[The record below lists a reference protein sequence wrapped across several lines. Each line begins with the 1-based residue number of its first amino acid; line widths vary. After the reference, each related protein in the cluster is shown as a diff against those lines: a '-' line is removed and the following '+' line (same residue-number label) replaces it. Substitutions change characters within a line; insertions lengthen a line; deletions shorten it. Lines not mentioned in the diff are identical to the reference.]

1 VGDDKYS
8 LKVTNLS
15 DNPNLTFGLYT
26 VAPIDQ
32 AAGVYPIAWQTKALN
47 KPNSVTFSWTLDF
60 SLMFSAKGAGDTVP
74 WEEEGVPVDV
84 SDGSASTNSAQLNY
98 DLDYTL
104 TLVNGAHKVQPGRV
118 FLDTTSAVPRWTDKG
133 GPSVALAIA
142 TGDGKAVPA
151 IAGNSGPNLHHMFDL
166 HPTYYLRAG
175 QFTQGEMADLD
186 TFTDGQKA
194 VFGKGARYAAYI
206 FNEDNVW
213 VPDTSPH

>member
-1 VGDDKYS
+1 MGDKYS
-8 LKVTNLS
+8 LKITNKS
-15 DNPNLTFGLYT
+15 SSPDLTFGLYT
-26 VAPIDQ
+26 VAPIEE
-32 AAGVYPIAWQTKALN
+32 ASGIYPIAWQTKALGEGN
-47 KPNSVTFSWTLDF
+47 HITFSWSLDF
-60 SLMFSAKGAGDTVP
+60 SLQFSAHGAAHGATWD
-74 WEEEGVPVDV
+74 EGGTPVIV
-84 SDGSASTNSAQLNY
+84 SDGSAATNSAQLGY
-98 DLDYTL
+98 DKDYTL
-104 TLVNGAHKVQPGRV
+104 ALVDGAHPVAPGRV
-118 FLDTTSAVPRWTDKG
+118 FLDTTSTVPRWTAEK

-142 TGDGKAVPA
+142 TGDGTPVPA